1 MGQNRFENV
10 NMALNKELHCG
21 FELLKEEVQKSH
33 AAYLRRLHD
42 SFDKSCRLDDS
53 LCMYCSHSDGEQFI
67 FSGKQNGQPSAIS
80 HLCTAVSTLISFEQ
94 LVLVSFSSGA
104 SNSSSLPLF
113 SQEKG
118 H

>member
-53 LCMYCSHSDGEQFI
+53 VCMYCSHSDGEQFI
-67 FSGKQNGQPSAIS
+67 FSGKQNGQPPG
-80 HLCTAVSTLISFEQ
+80 F
-94 LVLVSFSSGA
+94 
-104 SNSSSLPLF
+104 
-113 SQEKG
+113 
-118 H
+118 